1 MKKIL
6 IIDDDIDD
14 LSGDGGLSSDEDCG
28 YMAFYVQE
36 LRDQQFDVSCVST
49 VEDALRL
56 VEHSSFDLF
65 IVDLMMDPGGIF
77 DRNDT
82 GNGLKTGARIVDRIF
97 QHDDKARV
105 IVLSNYPDFEKVKDG
120 EPCLR
125 RVALLSKLD
134 TTPSQ
139 LTNEIK
145 IIFSVLE
152 SPKA

>member
-14 LSGDGGLSSDEDCG
+14 ISGDGGLTSEEDRG

-56 VEHSSFDLF
+56 VEHSIFDLF

-82 GNGLKTGARIVDRIF
+82 GNGLKTGARIVERIF
-97 QHDDKARV
+97 RHNNEARV
-105 IVLSNYPDFEKVKDG
+105 IVLSNYPDFEKAKDG

-125 RVALLSKLD
+125 RVVLLSKFD
-134 TTPSQ
+134 NTPNQ
-139 LTNEIK
+139 LADEIK
-145 IIFSVLE
+145 TIFSVPE
-152 SPKA
+152 SSKA